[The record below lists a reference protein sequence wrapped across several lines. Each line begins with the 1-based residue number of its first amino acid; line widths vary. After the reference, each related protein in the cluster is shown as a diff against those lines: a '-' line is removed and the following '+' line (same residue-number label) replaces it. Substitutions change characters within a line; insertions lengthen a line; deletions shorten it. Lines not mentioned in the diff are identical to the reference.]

1 MGRVVLV
8 TGVSRYLGG
17 RMAALLSQQPGV
29 AEVIAA
35 DVVAPGHD
43 IGAARFE
50 RADIRDPALAQLLT
64 VAKVDT
70 VVHMGVIATPQQAG
84 GRVPMKEINV
94 IGTMQL
100 LAACQRSSTVRRLI
114 VKSSAGVYGCGPRDP
129 AMFTEEDDPVS
140 PPRSGWARDCVEV
153 EGYVRSF
160 TRRRADVDTTILRFA
175 NVIGPRVRTAMTS
188 YLTLPLV
195 PTVLGH
201 DARLQWVQED
211 DLLAVLIAVSMASD
225 APATGHRGPRVLNVA
240 GDGVMMLSQCLRRLD
255 RPVIPVPAGFSG
267 VLGRMLRRGGLVDL
281 TADEARFLA
290 YGRGI
295 DTTALRTE
303 LGLTLRHTTEEA
315 FESFA
320 VPKRGQVGPHART

>member
-1 MGRVVLV
+1 MGRQILV

-17 RMAALLSQQPGV
+17 RMAALLSGRPEVAGV
-29 AEVIAA
+29 LAV
-35 DVVAPGHD
+35 DVVAPRHD
-43 IGAARFE
+43 IGAAVFE
-50 RADIRDPALAQLLT
+50 RADIRDPAVGHLLR
-64 VAKVDT
+64 ANEVDT
-70 VVHMGVIATPQQAG
+70 VVHMGVIATPRQAG

-100 LAACQRSSTVRRLI
+100 LAACQQAASVQRVV
-114 VKSSAGVYGCGPRDP
+114 VKGSAGVYGCGPRDP
-129 AMFTEEDDPVS
+129 AMFREADDPVS
-140 PPRSGWARDCVEV
+140 PPRSGWARDCAEV

-160 TRRRADVDTTILRFA
+160 ARRRPDVLTATLRFA